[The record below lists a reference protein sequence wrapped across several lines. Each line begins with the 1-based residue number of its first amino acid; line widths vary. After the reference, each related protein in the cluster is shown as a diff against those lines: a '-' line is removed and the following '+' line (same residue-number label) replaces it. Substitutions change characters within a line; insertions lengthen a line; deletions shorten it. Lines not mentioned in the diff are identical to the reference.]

1 MRLFKTACCWFLLA
15 CGFANADE
23 TVRFNRDIRPILS
36 QNCFRCHGPDEG
48 QRKADLKLHEQE
60 GIAEIFK
67 SGKLDDSEAWRRIT
81 SDDLEERMPPPGS
94 KLKLTP
100 KQIETVGRWIEQGA
114 KWEGHWAFTPVE
126 KPPVSVVKNA
136 YRVANPIDAFILAKL
151 EREGVEPVGL
161 ADPTTLIRRLSF
173 DLIGLPPT
181 LAEVAAFE
189 EQSIRDPKSA
199 IQNLI
204 GRLLD
209 SPQYGERMAVYWL
222 DLVRYADS
230 VGYHKDSHRECWL
243 YRDYVIDAF
252 NDNKRFDQF
261 AKEQIAGDLME
272 ASKFEQFEWKIAS
285 GFNRM
290 NQTTSE
296 GGAQAKEYLTIY
308 SADRVRNTAAIFLGT
323 TLGCA
328 QCHDH
333 KYDPFTTKDFYSFTA
348 FFADLQEEGVGY
360 PKQTLM
366 PTREQQLQWQKLEA
380 QIAAQE
386 KLLNGESADAIR
398 ENIKSLKEQLA
409 KVTDEKAWHKTLIT
423 ESGKPRTIRVLPRG
437 NWLDDS
443 GPVVTPAIPAFLGS
457 LDIGDQR
464 ATRLELAEW
473 ITNRDNPLTA
483 RVFVNRLWMLLMGR
497 GISRSLDD
505 LGAQGQWPTHPDL
518 LDWLAAE
525 FIDSDWDVK
534 HMVRLI
540 VTSDAYRR
548 SSICPDGLRG
558 RDPENRLLAR
568 GPRFRLQ
575 AELLRDQAL
584 AASNLLND
592 TVGGPSV
599 KPYQPP
605 GLWKEISFSPDL
617 TRFSAQAYQR
627 DQGANVHR
635 RSLYTFWK
643 RSAPPPNMLALDAPT
658 REVCT
663 AGRPR
668 TNTPLQALVLL
679 NDPTFVEA
687 ARGLAER
694 MLKEGGSTAQQ
705 RIQFGFVVAT
715 SRPATERELSVLMS
729 EYARQYRSFRQDV
742 TAAEDLLCIG
752 ESKRDTSLNV
762 VEHAAWT
769 NVAGIILNLDEALT
783 KG

>member
-1 MRLFKTACCWFLLA
+1 MCLSTIACCWFLLA
-15 CGFANADE
+15 CGFATADE
-23 TVRFNRDIRPILS
+23 TVRRFNRDIRPILS
-36 QNCFRCHGPDEG
+36 RNCFRCHGPDEG

-60 GIAEIFK
+60 GIAEMFK
-67 SGKLDDSEAWRRIT
+67 PGKLDDSEAWRRIT
-81 SDDLEERMPPPGS
+81 SDDPEERMPPPGS

-114 KWEGHWAFTPVE
+114 KWEGHWAFNPVE
-126 KPPVSVVKNA
+126 KPPVPVVKNA
-136 YRVANPIDAFILAKL
+136 DRVANPIDAFILAKL

-161 ADPTTLIRRLSF
+161 ADRTTLIRRLSF

-181 LAEVAAFE
+181 PAEVAAFE
-189 EQSIRDPKSA
+189 EQSIRNPQSA

-209 SPQYGERMAVYWL
+209 SRHYGERMAVYWL

-261 AKEQIAGDLME
+261 AKEQLAGDLME

-348 FFADLQEEGVGY
+348 FFADLQEQGVGY

-366 PTREQQLQWQKLEA
+366 PTREQRLQWQKLEA

-409 KVTDEKAWHKTLIT
+409 KVTDEKTWHTTLIT

-497 GISRSLDD
+497 GIARSLDD

-525 FIDSDWDVK
+525 FIDSGWDVK

-558 RDPENRLLAR
+558 RDPENQFFARQTSWRLT
-568 GPRFRLQ
+568 
-575 AELLRDQAL
+575 AEFVRDNAL
-584 AASNLLND
+584 AISGLFSPKM
-592 TVGGPSV
+592 GGRSV
-599 KPYQPP
+599 RPYQPVNYWYR
-605 GLWKEISFSPDL
+605 LYKEGKYEQDHGEDL
-617 TRFSAQAYQR
+617 YRRGVYTYW
-627 DQGANVHR
+627 R
-635 RSLYTFWK
+635 RSYWHPSLQAF
-643 RSAPPPNMLALDAPT
+643 DAPA
-658 REVCT
+658 REECL
-663 AGRPR
+663 AQRPR
-668 TNTPLQALVLL
+668 SNTPAQSLVLL
-679 NDPTFVEA
+679 NDPSYVEA
-687 ARGLAER
+687 AR
-694 MLKEGGSTAQQ
+694 
-705 RIQFGFVVAT
+705 VVAT
-715 SRPATERELSVLMS
+715 KMIQEGGDTADQRIGWGFRRAVARVPSEAETEVLAAL
-729 EYARQYRSFRQDV
+729 YAKQLARYDADPK
-742 TAAEDLLCIG
+742 AAEALVSIG
-752 ESKRDTSLNV
+752 ESPVAKEMPVAEL
-762 VEHAAWT
+762 AAWT
-769 NVAGIILNLDEALT
+769 SVARAILNLHET
-783 KG
+783 ITRN